1 MLSQS
6 TAVPAAMSAAISLMA
21 AVTLTGKSKRT
32 LWRRLGDGTLPRAAD
47 DAQGRTLVPLSAI
60 AAEACLPLSAADWS
74 LVLAADGGD
83 AQAQLELAHVF
94 LAAGQEAGALY
105 WLEAAARQQQP
116 DAMQCLARLIIEGR
130 CTRTDPQDG
139 MVWLARSAAL
149 GHAIAR
155 AQMDSLQAA
164 AGISGAGYGWAP
176 ARSAA

>member
-1 MLSQS
+1 LSQPS
-6 TAVPAAMSAAISLMA
+6 VASAALTAAVSLMA

-32 LWRRLGDGTLPRAAD
+32 LWRRLGDGSLPRAAD
-47 DAQGRTLVPLSAI
+47 DAQGRTLVPLAAV
-60 AAEACLPLSAADWS
+60 AAEACLPLAAGDWP
-74 LVLAADGGD
+74 LVLAADAGD

-94 LAAGQEAGALY
+94 LAAGQEPGALY

-130 CTRTDPQDG
+130 CARTDPKDG

-164 AGISGAGYGWAP
+164 AGIAYAGNGGVP